1 MLHGLDLG
9 SDYDAHDMR
18 VAIVVARWNALITD
32 RLAQGAVEALR
43 MAHAPNPYITHA
55 PGAFEL
61 PIVAQAL
68 ACSGRFDAVLALG
81 AVIRG
86 DTAHFEF
93 VAGQCARGLMD
104 AGLKSGIPV
113 MFGVLTVDTLEQ
125 ALVRTGAQPGD
136 GPDAV
141 WDVHATL
148 RGNKGAECAFSAL
161 ETISALRAADQG
173 KV

>member
-68 ACSGRFDAVLALG
+68 ACDLARILAIDQNLTRQG
-81 AVIRG
+81 I
-86 DTAHFEF
+86 TKAHE
-93 VAGQCARGLMD
+93 
-104 AGLKSGIPV
+104 
-113 MFGVLTVDTLEQ
+113 
-125 ALVRTGAQPGD
+125 
-136 GPDAV
+136 
-141 WDVHATL
+141 
-148 RGNKGAECAFSAL
+148 
-161 ETISALRAADQG
+161 QG
-173 KV
+173 KEGGLARPTCPHKGHGRPTWHAKRTPI